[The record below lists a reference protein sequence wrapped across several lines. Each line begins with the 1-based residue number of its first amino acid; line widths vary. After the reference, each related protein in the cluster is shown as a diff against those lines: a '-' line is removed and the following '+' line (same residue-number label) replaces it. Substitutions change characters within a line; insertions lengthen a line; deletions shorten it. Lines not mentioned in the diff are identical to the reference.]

1 MADLITR
8 EIIDEAIELSKQIT
22 KAEKRL
28 EEIKELIK
36 TECKSTGQREFKGI
50 SGIAKVADTTTW
62 VVPPVTFLNYI
73 KKLKGKHWEAF
84 FSHFITVKH
93 GEIKNKLGM
102 DVLSSIGTQET
113 KVATTVRFTG

>member
-1 MADLITR
+1 MAEISR
-8 EIIDEAIELSKQIT
+8 ETIDEAVVLSKQIA

-36 TECKSTGQREFKGI
+36 NECKATGQREFKGI
-50 SGIAKVADTTTW
+50 EGIAKVTDTTTW
-62 VVPPVTFLNYI
+62 TVPPISFLNYI
-73 KKLKGKHWEAF
+73 KKLKGKNWESF
-84 FSHFITVKH
+84 FSLFVTVKH
-93 GEIKNKLGM
+93 GEIKNKLGV

>member
-1 MADLITR
+1 MAEITR
-8 EIIDEAIELSKQIT
+8 EVIDEAVALSKQIS

-36 TECKSTGQREFKGI
+36 NECKNTGQREFKGVE
-50 SGIAKVADTTTW
+50 GIAKVTDTTTW
-62 VVPPVTFLNYI
+62 TVPPIAFLNYI
-73 KKLKGKHWEAF
+73 KKLKGKNWESF
-84 FSHFITVKH
+84 FSLFINVKH
-93 GEIKNKLGM
+93 GEIKNKLGV